1 MAKLLNLKLLQA
13 ILIIVGVYLT
23 VRLIVRIYGKSILKW
38 AGKKAMNRVQRQ
50 FEQRQNG
57 SQRNTVNE
65 GETIINDTSSTS
77 SANSQS
83 SKKTVGEYVD
93 YEEID

>member
-1 MAKLLNLKLLQA
+1 
-13 ILIIVGVYLT
+13 
-23 VRLIVRIYGKSILKW
+23 
-38 AGKKAMNRVQRQ
+38 MNRVQRQ
-50 FEQRQNG
+50 FEQRQNE

-77 SANSQS
+77 SANSQR